1 MYIMAA
7 SFLGLFVL
15 RIYVLS
21 PFYPGPGPFGIYFDD
36 RRSLV
41 TVARV
46 EPGSIAERAGLRAG
60 DRIVSANGLTIRRQI
75 NWDMASLTFEGGRPL
90 RLDIEREGRRFDLS
104 VTPERRTQSVFRL
117 PIVSLLAGAD
127 LLTLV
132 LAFVIAFRRPNDL
145 VARIGAW
152 FLATAAIFMF
162 PPVPGIATAW
172 RHLPVPL
179 GALLWIAQVS
189 GNVFPGIFFTFFATF
204 PRPLFHRRWIWWLVW
219 VPSLLVTA
227 SFLPVQHALVYQ
239 QPSTAPEPI
248 ISVPISYAVL
258 CLKKKNRLLVLVMNY
273 RRLKDINERRR
284 VRVLVVGSVVGW
296 VAAATFLAFIVVVG
310 VESPQPFSAHR
321 SPS

>member
-1 MYIMAA
+1 MSSSRAPWWMYIIAA

-75 NWDMASLTFEGGRPL
+75 NWDMASLTFEVGRPL

-189 GNVFPGIFFTFFATF
+189 GNVFPGIFSLSLRLFRDPCSTGAGSGGWFGRLRSRR
-204 PRPLFHRRWIWWLVW
+204 PR
-219 VPSLLVTA
+219 
-227 SFLPVQHALVYQ
+227 SFLCSTRLFTNSRRPHPN
-239 QPSTAPEPI
+239 PS
-248 ISVPISYAVL
+248 
-258 CLKKKNRLLVLVMNY
+258 
-273 RRLKDINERRR
+273 
-284 VRVLVVGSVVGW
+284 
-296 VAAATFLAFIVVVG
+296 
-310 VESPQPFSAHR
+310 
-321 SPS
+321 